1 MEEVIES
8 QTAVNDSAPEEGR
21 RGTGQDQMD
30 EEVRNGMCEEV
41 MERLSPEDDQRDGR
55 YLTGS

>member
-1 MEEVIES
+1 
-8 QTAVNDSAPEEGR
+8 
-21 RGTGQDQMD
+21 MD